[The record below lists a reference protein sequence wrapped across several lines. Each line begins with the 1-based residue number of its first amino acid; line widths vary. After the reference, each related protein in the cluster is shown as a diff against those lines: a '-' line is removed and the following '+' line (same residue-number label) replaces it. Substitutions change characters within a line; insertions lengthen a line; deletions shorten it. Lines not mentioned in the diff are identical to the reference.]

1 MQIGQTFQLV
11 SKSNTHNII
20 LAISDLVRE
29 RALHEISFSNDFHI
43 HIVLAQLW
51 GMFNGNDKVL
61 YI

>member
-43 HIVLAQLW
+43 HIVLAQL
-51 GMFNGNDKVL
+51 
-61 YI
+61 